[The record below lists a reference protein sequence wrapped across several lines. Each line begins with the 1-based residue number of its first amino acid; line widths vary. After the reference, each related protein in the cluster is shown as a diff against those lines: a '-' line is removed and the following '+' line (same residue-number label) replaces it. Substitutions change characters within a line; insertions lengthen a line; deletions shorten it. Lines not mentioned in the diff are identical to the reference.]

1 MTQSVCLSRRAA
13 LLTLGSAAA
22 ARPWPASAQ
31 RQATIR
37 IGVLTDYSGP
47 YKDFGGPGA
56 VACVRQAMREFGDR
70 GGFAV
75 EVVSADH
82 QNKPDVGAAIARQWC
97 DQGGVDM
104 ITDLTTSSV
113 ALAVN
118 AVVREKDK
126 VLITSSAGTTDLTG
140 PQCSPNTV
148 QWTFDVYMLA
158 KATATA
164 VAKDGGDSWFILY
177 ADYVFGQQLARNT
190 SRFVAD
196 QGGKVLGSVAYPFP
210 ATTDF
215 SSFLATAKTSGAK
228 VLGLAMVGVDLING
242 VKQAREFGLPRTMR
256 LAALDMFISDVHG
269 LGLDAAQGLVL
280 CSSFYW
286 DLNERTRAFT
296 QRLLHDQKPAEY
308 PGMGHAGCY
317 AGTLH
322 YLKAVAAVGAAK
334 AKADGKAVVAQMKA
348 MPTDDDAF
356 GPARIREDGRYM
368 GPAYLFRVKSP
379 AESKGPWDYCA
390 LVDSLTADAIWRPLS
405 EGNCPLVKEG

>member
-1 MTQSVCLSRRAA
+1 MAPRLSRRAA
-13 LLTLGSAAA
+13 LLALGSAALP
-22 ARPWPASAQ
+22 RPASAQ
-31 RQATIR
+31 QPTIR
-37 IGVLTDYSGP
+37 IGVLTDHSGP
-47 YKDFGGPGA
+47 YRDYGGQGA
-56 VACVRQAMREFGDR
+56 VDAVRQAVREFGDQ
-70 GGFAV
+70 GFAV
-75 EVVSADH
+75 DVVSADH

-104 ITDLTTSSV
+104 IADLTTSSV

-126 VLITSSAGTTDLTG
+126 VLIPSSVGTTDLTG

-164 VAKDGGDSWFILY
+164 VVKTGGDSLYILY
-177 ADYVFGQQLARNT
+177 ADYVFGQQLARYAA
-190 SRFVAD
+190 RFATD
-196 QGGKVLGSVAYPFP
+196 QGGKVLGSIAYPFP
-210 ATTDF
+210 GTTDF
-215 SSFLATAKTSGAK
+215 SSFLLQAKASGAK
-228 VLGLAMVGVDLING
+228 VLGLAMVGADLINCI
-242 VKQAREFGLPRTMR
+242 KQAREFGLHGAMR

-269 LGLDAAQGLVL
+269 LGLDAGQGLIL
-280 CSSFYW
+280 CSPFYW

-296 QRLLHDQKPAEY
+296 RRLLRDQNPPTY

-334 AKADGKAVVAQMKA
+334 AKADGKAVVEQMKA
-348 MPTDDDAF
+348 KPTDDDAF
-356 GPARIREDGRYM
+356 GPASIRQDGRYM

-390 LVDSLTADAIWRPLS
+390 LVDSLPADAIWRPLS
-405 EGNCPLVKEG
+405 EGGCPLVKEG